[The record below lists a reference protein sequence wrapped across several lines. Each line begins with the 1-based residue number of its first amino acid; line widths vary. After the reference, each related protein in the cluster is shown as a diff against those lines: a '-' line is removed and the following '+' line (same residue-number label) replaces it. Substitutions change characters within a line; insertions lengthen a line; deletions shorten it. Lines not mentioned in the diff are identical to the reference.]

1 MEISIN
7 TRQAYSEVDQFL
19 KLLSNEQRNEI
30 PQKLQK
36 LFSREKAKDY
46 EKIIDSKKPIK
57 EQGLKEETL
66 AIIALLNLNYWCKD
80 ENEKRRLKEVYVK
93 NEKIYQEH
101 LQVQFN
107 PNEIFKK
114 KEIIKERVSIV
125 EYKESIIKKLINKIK
140 NMFFR

>member
-80 ENEKRRLKEVYVK
+80 ENEKERLK
-93 NEKIYQEH
+93 KIYLENERIYQKQLQEK
-101 LQVQFN
+101 FN

-114 KEIIKERVSIV
+114 KENIKENVAVI
-125 EYKESIIKKLINKIK
+125 EYKEPIIKRIINRIK
-140 NMFFR
+140 NLFSR